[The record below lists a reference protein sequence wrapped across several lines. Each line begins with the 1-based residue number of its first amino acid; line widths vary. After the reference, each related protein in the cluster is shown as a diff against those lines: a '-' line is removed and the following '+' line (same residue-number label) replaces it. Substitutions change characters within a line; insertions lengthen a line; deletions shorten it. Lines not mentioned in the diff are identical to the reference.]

1 MANRPRGRWDSTTQK
16 VPPITV
22 EVPVLGVGA
31 GPSDYEELARY
42 VYALR
47 RSRGLH
53 MTLLHLGVAEDFCRD
68 VAVWTKGNTS
78 PESAMRETI
87 SWAEGLPVLEAF
99 SGSAE
104 RLIVL
109 GAGGVCGLEIDVPAS
124 VHDYQVSLVEALHE
138 LLDELL
144 VDNIDDF
151 ILSSPAL
158 GYRSPR
164 WVPHVAVGRPKYTGR
179 GPWEIGRVGVDFGES
194 RIRNRQF
201 LRDIGAD

>member
-1 MANRPRGRWDSTTQK
+1 MQWLPR
-16 VPPITV
+16 ITV

-31 GPSDYEELARY
+31 GPSEYEQLARY
-42 VYALR
+42 VWALR
-47 RSRGLH
+47 RPRGLH

-68 VAVWTKGNTS
+68 VAEWTKGATD
-78 PESAMRETI
+78 AGLVMRRTI
-87 SWAEGLPVLEAF
+87 SWLEALPVLEGF
-99 SGSAE
+99 SASAE

-109 GAGGVCGLEIDVPAS
+109 GGGGVCGLGVDVPDF
-124 VHDYQVSLVEALHE
+124 VRDYQVSLVRALHE

-158 GYRSPR
+158 GFRSPR
-164 WVPHVAVGRPKYTGR
+164 WVPHVAVGKQRYRGR
-179 GPWEIGRVGVDFGES
+179 GPWEIGRVAVEFGES

-201 LRDIGAD
+201 LPDAG

>member
-1 MANRPRGRWDSTTQK
+1 MANRPRGGWDSTTQPA
-16 VPPITV
+16 PPITV
-22 EVPVLGVGA
+22 EVPVVGVGA
-31 GPSDYEELARY
+31 GLSEYEELARY

-47 RSRGLH
+47 RLRGLH
-53 MTLLHLGVAEDFCRD
+53 MTLLHLGGVEDFCRD

-78 PESAMRETI
+78 PESAMRGTVA
-87 SWAEGLPVLEAF
+87 WLKGLPVLEAF

-124 VHDYQVSLVEALHE
+124 VHDYQVSLVHALHE

-158 GYRSPR
+158 GFRSPR
-164 WVPHVAVGRPKYTGR
+164 WVPHVAVGRPKYRGR
-179 GPWEIGRVGVDFGES
+179 GPWDIGRVAVEFGQS
-194 RIRNRQF
+194 RIRNRQC
-201 LRDIGAD
+201 LPQLP

>member
-1 MANRPRGRWDSTTQK
+1 MANRPRGRWDSTTQTA
-16 VPPITV
+16 PPITV
-22 EVPVLGVGA
+22 EVPVLGIGS
-31 GPSDYEELARY
+31 GPSAYEELGSY
-42 VYALR
+42 VWALR
-47 RSRGLH
+47 RPRGLH
-53 MTLLHLGVAEDFCRD
+53 MTLLHLGVVEDFCTD

-78 PESAMRETI
+78 PESAMGRTV
-87 SWAEGLPVLEAF
+87 SWLERLPVLEAF

-109 GAGGVCGLEIDVPAS
+109 GAGGVAGLEIDLPAS
-124 VHDYQVSLVEALHE
+124 VHEFQVSLVHALHE

-158 GYRSPR
+158 GFRSPR
-164 WVPHVAVGRPKYTGR
+164 WVPHVAVGRPKYHGR
-179 GPWEIGRVGVDFGES
+179 GPWEIARVGVDFGES

-201 LRDIGAD
+201 LPQLP